1 MPSTWP
7 RRFHTSF
14 EQPKIASPNLRLRSA
29 CIRRKPSAQ
38 SSGYTQFTLRLRTVF
53 SGKTMVLAER
63 HNAGRVP
70 AFRVE
75 RAMM

>member
-1 MPSTWP
+1 MLSTWP
-7 RRFHTSF
+7 RRFPTSF
-14 EQPKIASPNLRLRSA
+14 EQPKIASP
-29 CIRRKPSAQ
+29 PSAQ

-53 SGKTMVLAER
+53 SGKTMVLAEL
-63 HNAGRVP
+63 HNAGRVS